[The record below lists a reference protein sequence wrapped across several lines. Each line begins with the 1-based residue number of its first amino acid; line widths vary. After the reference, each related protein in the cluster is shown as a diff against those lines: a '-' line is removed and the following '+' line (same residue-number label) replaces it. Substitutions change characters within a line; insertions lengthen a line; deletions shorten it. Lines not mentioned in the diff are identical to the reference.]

1 MLFKQMRSE
10 ILRTDGVVKSFGGV
24 KALKGVSISVEEGS
38 ITMMIGPNG
47 SGKTT
52 LINVISGL
60 YKPDNGK
67 VFFND
72 KEITGLPPHEIY
84 RLGLVRTFQIP
95 QPFTK
100 LTVLENLLVAYP
112 DNPGEKFFG
121 ALRRGKWR
129 KVEEKVVEKAFK
141 ILKLLKLDHL
151 WDQQSYKLS
160 GGQMKLLEVGR
171 ALMSDAR
178 LIMMDEPAAGV
189 NPVLAHEI
197 FRRFREL
204 KDKLGV
210 TFFLIEHRL
219 EIALRYT
226 DYVYAMA
233 NGVVV
238 AEGVPE
244 TVMVNPHVIEAYL
257 GG

>member
-1 MLFKQMRSE
+1 MLLKHMRSE
-10 ILRTDGVVKSFGGV
+10 ILRTEEVVKSFGGV
-24 KALKGVSISVEEGS
+24 KALKGVSISVKEGS

-60 YKPDNGK
+60 YKPDSGK
-67 VFFND
+67 VFFNGR
-72 KEITGLPPHEIY
+72 EITGLSPHEIY

-100 LTVLENLLVAYP
+100 LTVLENLLVVYP
-112 DNPGEKFFG
+112 NNPGEKFLG
-121 ALRRGKWR
+121 ALRRDKWR
-129 KVEEKVVEKAFK
+129 RIEEKVVEKAFR

-171 ALMSDAR
+171 ALMSDAK

-197 FRRFREL
+197 FRKFREL

-233 NGVVV
+233 NGVLV

-244 TVMVNPHVIEAYL
+244 TVMVDPQVIEAYL

>member
-1 MLFKQMRSE
+1 MLLKQMRSE
-10 ILRTDGVVKSFGGV
+10 ILRTSNVTKSFGGV
-24 KALKGVSISVEEGS
+24 RALKGVSIKVDEGS

-52 LINVISGL
+52 LINVISGI
-60 YKPDNGK
+60 YEPDDGK
-67 VFFND
+67 VFFNGR
-72 KEITGLPPHEIY
+72 EITGLKPHEIFK
-84 RLGLVRTFQIP
+84 LGLARTFQIP

-112 DNPGEKFFG
+112 DNPGERFFG
-121 ALRRGKWR
+121 ALRRGRWM
-129 KVEEKVVEKAFK
+129 KVEEEAVKKAFK

-197 FRRFREL
+197 FKRFREL
-204 KDKLGV
+204 RDRLGV
-210 TFFLIEHRL
+210 TFFLVEHRL

-233 NGVVV
+233 NGLVV

-244 TVMVNPHVIEAYL
+244 TVMVNPQVVEAYL

>member
-1 MLFKQMRSE
+1 MLLKQMRSE
-10 ILRTDGVVKSFGGV
+10 ILRTSNLTKSFGGV
-24 KALKGVSISVEEGS
+24 RALKGVSIRVDEGS

-47 SGKTT
+47 SGKST
-52 LINVISGL
+52 LINVISGI
-60 YKPDNGK
+60 YKPDDGK
-67 VFFND
+67 VFFNGR
-72 KEITGLPPHEIY
+72 EITGLKPHEIFK
-84 RLGLVRTFQIP
+84 LGLARTFQIP

-112 DNPGEKFFG
+112 NNPGERFFG
-121 ALRRGKWR
+121 ALRRGRWM
-129 KVEEKVVEKAFK
+129 KVEEEAVEKAFK

-197 FRRFREL
+197 FKRFREL
-204 KDKLGV
+204 RDRLGV
-210 TFFLIEHRL
+210 TFFLVEHRL

-233 NGVVV
+233 NGLVV

-244 TVMVNPHVIEAYL
+244 RVMVNPQVVEAYL

>member
-1 MLFKQMRSE
+1 MRSE
-10 ILRTDGVVKSFGGV
+10 ILRTEDVVKSFGGV
-24 KALKGVSISVEEGS
+24 KALKGVSISVKEGS

-60 YKPDNGK
+60 YKPDRGR

-121 ALRRGKWR
+121 ALRRRKWR
-129 KVEEKVVEKAFK
+129 KVEEKIVEKAFR

-171 ALMSDAR
+171 ALMSDAK

-226 DYVYAMA
+226 DYVYAIA
-233 NGVVV
+233 NGLVV

-244 TVMVNPHVIEAYL
+244 TVMVNPQVIEAYL

>member
-1 MLFKQMRSE
+1 MRSE
-10 ILRTDGVVKSFGGV
+10 ILRTEEVVKSFGGV
-24 KALKGVSISVEEGS
+24 KALKGVSISVKEGS

-60 YKPDNGK
+60 YKPDSGK
-67 VFFND
+67 VFFNGR
-72 KEITGLPPHEIY
+72 EITGLSPHEIY

-100 LTVLENLLVAYP
+100 LTVLENLLVVYP
-112 DNPGEKFFG
+112 NNPGEKFLG
-121 ALRRGKWR
+121 ALRRDKWR
-129 KVEEKVVEKAFK
+129 RIEEKVVEKAFR

-171 ALMSDAR
+171 ALMSDAK

-197 FRRFREL
+197 FRKFREL

-233 NGVVV
+233 NGVLV

-244 TVMVNPHVIEAYL
+244 TVMVDPQVIEAYL

>member
-10 ILRTDGVVKSFGGV
+10 ILRTEEVVKSFGGV
-24 KALKGVSISVEEGS
+24 KALKGVSISVKEGS

-60 YKPDNGK
+60 YKPDSGK
-67 VFFND
+67 VFFNGR
-72 KEITGLPPHEIY
+72 EITGLPPHEIY

-100 LTVLENLLVAYP
+100 LTVLENLLVVYP
-112 DNPGEKFFG
+112 NNPGEKFLG
-121 ALRRGKWR
+121 ALRRDKWR
-129 KVEEKVVEKAFK
+129 RIEEKVVEKAFR

-171 ALMSDAR
+171 ALMSDAK

-197 FRRFREL
+197 FRKFREL

-233 NGVVV
+233 NGVLV

-244 TVMVNPHVIEAYL
+244 TVMVDPQVIEAYL

>member
-1 MLFKQMRSE
+1 MLFKQMRSK
-10 ILRTDGVVKSFGGV
+10 ILWTSNVTKSFGGV
-24 KALKGVSISVEEGS
+24 RALKGVSIGVDEGS
-38 ITMMIGPNG
+38 ITMIIGPNG

-52 LINVISGL
+52 LINVISGI
-60 YKPDNGK
+60 YKPDDGK
-67 VFFND
+67 VFFNGR
-72 KEITGLPPHEIY
+72 EITGLKPHEIFK
-84 RLGLVRTFQIP
+84 LGLVRTFQIP

-121 ALRRGKWR
+121 ALRRGRWM
-129 KVEEKVVEKAFK
+129 KVEEEAVEKAFK
-141 ILKLLKLDHL
+141 I
-151 WDQQSYKLS
+151 
-160 GGQMKLLEVGR
+160 
-171 ALMSDAR
+171 

-204 KDKLGV
+204 RDKLGV
-210 TFFLIEHRL
+210 TFFLVEHRL

-233 NGVVV
+233 NGLVV

-244 TVMVNPHVIEAYL
+244 TVMVNPQVVEAYL

>member
-10 ILRTDGVVKSFGGV
+10 ILRTEEVVKSFGGV
-24 KALKGVSISVEEGS
+24 KALKGVSISVKEGS

-60 YKPDNGK
+60 YKPDSGK
-67 VFFND
+67 VFFNGR
-72 KEITGLPPHEIY
+72 EITGLSPHEIY

-100 LTVLENLLVAYP
+100 LTVLENLLVVYP
-112 DNPGEKFFG
+112 NNPGEKFLG
-121 ALRRGKWR
+121 ALRRDKWR
-129 KVEEKVVEKAFK
+129 RIEEKVVEKAFR

-171 ALMSDAR
+171 ALMSDAK

-197 FRRFREL
+197 FRKFREL

-233 NGVVV
+233 NGVLV

-244 TVMVNPHVIEAYL
+244 TVMVDPQVIEAYL

>member
-10 ILRTDGVVKSFGGV
+10 ILRTEEVVKSFGGV
-24 KALKGVSISVEEGS
+24 KALKGVSISVKEGS

-60 YKPDNGK
+60 YKPDSGK
-67 VFFND
+67 VFFNGR
-72 KEITGLPPHEIY
+72 EITGLPPHEIY

-100 LTVLENLLVAYP
+100 LTVLENLLVVYP
-112 DNPGEKFFG
+112 NNPGEKFLG
-121 ALRRGKWR
+121 ALRRDKWR
-129 KVEEKVVEKAFK
+129 RIEEKVVEKAFR

-171 ALMSDAR
+171 ALMSDAK

-197 FRRFREL
+197 FRKFREL
-204 KDKLGV
+204 KDTLGV

-233 NGVVV
+233 NGVLV

-244 TVMVNPHVIEAYL
+244 TVMVDPQVIEAYL